1 MGIMAELKRNHV
13 YLGDALAVAK
23 DLPDESV
30 HCIVTSPP
38 YFGGLRSY
46 LPDDD
51 PLKPLEIGQEETVE
65 SYIERMVTLFREL
78 RRVLRKDGVC
88 WINISDCYNG
98 SGKGGK
104 FTEASAKQATNR
116 GANVDKPLRLKS
128 FKPKD
133 LVPVS
138 WMLAIALQQ
147 DGWWLRAPIIWE
159 KPNPMPASMGDRVTI
174 NHEYVFMLTKSARYF
189 YDAEAIKEPVA
200 ESTPAR
206 EQRGVSENHKNVDGA
221 PGQTAHS
228 MNKPRLNAK
237 LSGGNFSKKYAE
249 AQPDHGG
256 ESDRKP
262 YTTRNKHSVWR
273 VATKAFSDAHFAT
286 FPEDLIEPMIEA
298 GCPKKTC
305 AVCGAPYVRVTERET
320 MVIKRS
326 DRRKQMGEQ
335 GRTQASGTMVAPARS
350 ATLGFVPSCDC
361 GTDETLPGVVY
372 DPFMGAF
379 TTAKVARRLLRDY
392 AGSEL
397 NPEYIEIG
405 KRRLRGAAAKE
416 RVSKNGNKPV
426 TISMFGDEE

>member
-1 MGIMAELKRNHV
+1 
-13 YLGDALAVAK
+13 
-23 DLPDESV
+23 
-30 HCIVTSPP
+30 
-38 YFGGLRSY
+38 
-46 LPDDD
+46 
-51 PLKPLEIGQEETVE
+51 
-65 SYIERMVTLFREL
+65 
-78 RRVLRKDGVC
+78 
-88 WINISDCYNG
+88 
-98 SGKGGK
+98 
-104 FTEASAKQATNR
+104 
-116 GANVDKPLRLKS
+116 
-128 FKPKD
+128 
-133 LVPVS
+133 
-138 WMLAIALQQ
+138 MLAIALQQ

-159 KPNPMPASMGDRVTI
+159 KPNPMPASMEDRVTI

-200 ESTPAR
+200 ESTPAW

-228 MNKPRLNAK
+228 MNKPRANVK

-262 YTTRNKHSVWR
+262 YATRNKRSVWS

-305 AVCGAPYVRVTERET
+305 AVCGAPYVRVTERIGGNQSNEEGIAE
-320 MVIKRS
+320 MIAKGVP
-326 DRRKQMGEQ
+326 
-335 GRTQASGTMVAPARS
+335 RTS
-350 ATLGFVPSCDC
+350 ANLYVTKERGQTQTLGFVPSCDC

-426 TISMFGDEE
+426 TISMFGDE